1 MGLKYITFSELL
13 REKLAL
19 LGFKRKGKD
28 EFLREVNGFV
38 HSIGFCH
45 SSSIPHFRSYYIMIG
60 LSYPKLEDLAM
71 DLGVYYAG
79 AWGVTIGQLTPKN
92 NFQQWLVE
100 NSATEEDV
108 RDTVIDMVNLIEA
121 YAVPFLNK
129 YSDINEILFELE
141 EGNRL
146 VPRYAG
152 YNLPLLY
159 YMLGE
164 KENAISYINQELTK
178 KESQAK
184 RSHEGNPFDPS
195 NNNIRETPLDREYNE
210 YKEFADKLMARIK
223 QEG

>member
-1 MGLKYITFSELL
+1 MELKYITYSELL

-79 AWGVTIGQLTPKN
+79 AWGVNIGQLTPKN

-129 YSDINEILFELE
+129 YSDINEFLFELE
-141 EGNRL
+141 EGSRL
-146 VPRYAG
+146 VPRNAG

-164 KENAISYINQELTK
+164 KENAISYINQELIR
-178 KESQAK
+178 KESEAK
-184 RSHEGNPFDPS
+184 RSHEDNPFEPN

-210 YKEFADKLMARIK
+210 YKEFAEKLKKRIE
-223 QEG
+223 Q

>member
-1 MGLKYITFSELL
+1 MESISFTRRMEQAKRLWLNMINTVKTSFS
-13 REKLAL
+13 
-19 LGFKRKGKD
+19 
-28 EFLREVNGFV
+28 
-38 HSIGFCH
+38 CC
-45 SSSIPHFRSYYIMIG
+45 
-60 LSYPKLEDLAM
+60 LSLSL

-184 RSHEGNPFDPS
+184 RSHEGSRNH
-195 NNNIRETPLDREYNE
+195 RL
-210 YKEFADKLMARIK
+210 KKV
-223 QEG
+223 

>member
-1 MGLKYITFSELL
+1 MELKYITFSELL

-184 RSHEGNPFDPS
+184 RSHEGNPLELPH
-195 NNNIRETPLDREYNE
+195 NNSICETPLDREYNE
-210 YKEFADKLMARIK
+210 YKEFVKRFMDRIK
-223 QEG
+223 Q

>member
-1 MGLKYITFSELL
+1 MELKYITYSELL
-13 REKLAL
+13 CNKLAS

-28 EFLREVNGFV
+28 KFIRTLSGFV

-108 RDTVIDMVNLIEA
+108 RDTVIEMLNLIET
-121 YAVPFLNK
+121 YAIPFLDK

-141 EGNRL
+141 EGNRFI
-146 VPRYAG
+146 PRHYD
-152 YNLPLLY
+152 LPLIY

-164 KENAISYINQELTK
+164 KENAISYVNQELIR
-178 KESQAK
+178 KESKAK
-184 RSHEGNPFDPS
+184 RSHEGNSFDPS

>member
-108 RDTVIDMVNLIEA
+108 RDTVIEMLNLIET
-121 YAVPFLNK
+121 YAIPFLDK

-141 EGNRL
+141 EGNRFI
-146 VPRYAG
+146 PRHYD
-152 YNLPLLY
+152 LPLIY

-164 KENAISYINQELTK
+164 KENAISYVNQELIR
-178 KESQAK
+178 KESKAK
-184 RSHEGNPFDPS
+184 RSHEGNSFDPS